1 MMAPDIDLHSLRR
14 QLSAAHDLRID
25 KDDPIL
31 VAMVFA
37 QAVTNKIIA
46 EERAKRAD
54 ENLLTYKDVRHVL
67 EGVRN
72 DSLQFSQEIVGLA
85 LDQISKFII
94 AEVAEERRSKA
105 VLLNR
110 LKIWLAVM
118 AAAGATHLLHLI

>member
-1 MMAPDIDLHSLRR
+1 MMAPDIDIHALLTIGD
-14 QLSAAHDLRID
+14 AAHDLRID

-67 EGVRN
+67 EEVRN